1 MDIVTAETIGKKSKA
16 LKHCDKLL
24 SKIDKNG
31 SAKVVLNCTGVEF
44 VVHKDDA
51 IYCRI
56 QSTKYRL
63 LDEIRSYELTTRSQ
77 RAIEQPVHRTAPA
90 PLAQHP
96 NPRYSPPNS
105 WRKPKS
111 PSTTAAIAKRSR
123 LALPTNKNKKKRQKK
138 FVKTLDLCLNMF
150 YNRLVNHQ

>member
-31 SAKVVLNCTGVEF
+31 SAKVKLNCTGVEF

-56 QSTKYRL
+56 QHTRYAL

-77 RAIEQPVHRTAPA
+77 RAIEQPFAELP
-90 PLAQHP
+90 PPPSAQHP
-96 NPRYSPPNS
+96 NPKCSPMS
-105 WRKPKS
+105 KRRRKQRK
-111 PSTTAAIAKRSR
+111 PSTTAAIAKRKSVR
-123 LALPTNKNKKKRQKK
+123 
-138 FVKTLDLCLNMF
+138 
-150 YNRLVNHQ
+150 

>member
-31 SAKVVLNCTGVEF
+31 SAKVKLNCTGVEF

-56 QSTKYRL
+56 QHTRYAL

-77 RAIEQPVHRTAPA
+77 RAIEQPVRRTDPA
-90 PLAQHP
+90 PVGAAPESEVLSDEQAAKKAKKAEY
-96 NPRYSPPNS
+96 NRRY
-105 WRKPKS
+105 RE
-111 PSTTAAIAKRSR
+111 
-123 LALPTNKNKKKRQKK
+123 KKKRQ
-138 FVKTLDLCLNMF
+138 VKQLSFIDN
-150 YNRLVNHQ
+150 